1 MRTSPPSL
9 TYSSKRLV
17 KIAPNT
23 RELNATA
30 CVYFFPVYNLLWLLK
45 KSRSEFL
52 NKAGFPGEPQHSS
65 AASGDDIPAA
75 LRDTPDAKPKV
86 RIQPLVLLTGGV
98 LAFVLLAISSGFIF
112 FITSPKRTANSQPSP
127 TLSPTETPT
136 SESAVT
142 PQSNDS
148 NTILGHFAY
157 AEAPES
163 ELAVI
168 SSRGRLRMR
177 KAAAEKFQAMRQA
190 ARSAGV
196 ILVPI
201 SAFRSVQEQE
211 QLFFNVGAMRNQTP
225 AQRAALSAP
234 PGHSEHHT
242 GYAVDIGDGAVPA
255 TNLQPDFDNTKAYQ
269 WLQANAARFGFELS
283 FPQDNAQGVSYEPW
297 HWRFVGDRDSLETF
311 YKAQNLKPTPTPT
324 PTLESTP

>member
-1 MRTSPPSL
+1 L
-9 TYSSKRLV
+9 TYSSKRFV
-17 KIAPNT
+17 KIAPNST
-23 RELNATA
+23 ESNATA

-52 NKAGFPGEPQHSS
+52 NKAGFSGEPQHSS

-75 LRDTPDAKPKV
+75 LRDIPDAKPKV
-86 RIQPLVLLTGGV
+86 RLHPLVLLSGAA
-98 LAFVLLAISSGFIF
+98 LAFVLLSISSGFLF
-112 FITSPKRTANSQPSP
+112 FIISPKKTTNSQPAP
-127 TLSPTETPT
+127 TVSPTETPIAD
-136 SESAVT
+136 SSVT
-142 PQSNDS
+142 PGSDR

-157 AEAPES
+157 LEAPES

-168 SSRGRLRMR
+168 SPRGGIRMR

-196 ILVPI
+196 NLVPI
-201 SAFRSVQEQE
+201 SGFRSVQEQE

-255 TNLQPDFDNTKAYQ
+255 TNLQPNFENTKAFQ
-269 WLQANAARFGFELS
+269 WLQENAARFGFEMS
-283 FPQDNAQGVSYEPW
+283 FPQDNPQGVSYEPW

-311 YKAQNLKPTPTPT
+311 YKAQNLKPTSTPT
-324 PTLESTP
+324 PTGESTP